1 MIATAPVT
9 ALKVEREMR
18 KELLTPTV
26 NINEMEVCLTYLS
39 VLKTQELHD
48 ISVRWRCV
56 QRVSVVN
63 IHQCGNR
70 CLSLRKSGPEEQ
82 NLAMG

>member
-1 MIATAPVT
+1 MITTAPVT

-18 KELLTPTV
+18 KEILTPTV
-26 NINEMEVCLTYLS
+26 NINEMEVCSTYLS

-56 QRVSVVN
+56 
-63 IHQCGNR
+63 
-70 CLSLRKSGPEEQ
+70 
-82 NLAMG
+82 

>member
-18 KELLTPTV
+18 KEILTPIV
-26 NINEMEVCLTYLS
+26 NINEMEVCSTYLS
-39 VLKTQELHD
+39 VPKTQGLHD

-56 QRVSVVN
+56 
-63 IHQCGNR
+63 
-70 CLSLRKSGPEEQ
+70 
-82 NLAMG
+82 